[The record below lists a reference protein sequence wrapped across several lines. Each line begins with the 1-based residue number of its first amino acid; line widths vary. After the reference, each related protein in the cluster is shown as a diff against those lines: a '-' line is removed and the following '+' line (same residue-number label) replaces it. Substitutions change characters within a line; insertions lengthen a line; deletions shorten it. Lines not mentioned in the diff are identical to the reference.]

1 MSSARVLI
9 VDDEEN
15 VRSALRRSLRRTQHQ
30 LLFAENGS
38 RALEVLAR
46 EEVDIVVSDHL
57 MPGMTGVQLLRAVR
71 SAKPYVAR
79 VMLTGQA
86 DLETAMDA
94 IRSGD
99 IDRFLT
105 KPWDDLELRAALEM
119 MCEKIATE
127 AENRR
132 LLATLRGQDTLRP
145 AVRPSSGGQ
154 R

>member
-15 VRSALRRSLRRTQHQ
+15 VRAALRRSLRRTAHQ

-38 RALEVLAR
+38 AALELLAR
-46 EEVDIVVSDHL
+46 EEVDVVVSDHL
-57 MPGMTGVQLLRAVR
+57 MPGMSGVQLLRAVR
-71 SAKPYVAR
+71 AARPHVAR
-79 VMLTGQA
+79 IMLTGQA
-86 DLETAMDA
+86 DLDTAMDA

-105 KPWDDLELRAALEM
+105 KPWDDLDLRAALEM
-119 MCEKIATE
+119 MCEKLAAE
-127 AENRR
+127 AESRR
-132 LLATLRGQDTLRP
+132 LAAALRAQEPLRP
-145 AVRPSSGGQ
+145 APRPAGAT